1 MEAVFITIHD
11 LSEDAQIRY
20 CSDSIEDILGYVPS
34 EVLGRS
40 CWDYF
45 HPDEIPFA
53 RKVHGRGVSLDK
65 ASVLNYCRVRH
76 KDGSWIGCECVFTVV
91 YDVLVAST
99 SIYTIGP
106 KARERELASGA
117 IRRIFSSSPRDPRYH
132 MLSYL
137 SNKFSQDPYQD
148 AHFLE
153 PRAALFLNRFTRTS
167 TVMYATNGVVDILG
181 LQPNQLAGK
190 SFYYCIEENCLPDA
204 VKTIESAKAN
214 DSIAYLRFWFRDPT
228 QDASRAHSE
237 AVSVHESDED
247 EEGGVAL
254 RDGARSG
261 SNVSMNGESTP
272 RTISGQPT
280 IADGQQSSE
289 GLSTSVP
296 QADAANV
303 TASNAPP
310 PLVPQTSNASSLQPP
325 SDVNHRAS
333 SGNST
338 DMEAN
343 APEAIFDRVASHN
356 SSVSE
361 PPPEERIEIEAV
373 VSCTSDGLV
382 VILRRAHS
390 ITPPALGVT
399 EVAQYPNGLFASP
412 WAPDPIL
419 PASIR
424 QNTAT
429 PLSSIGSG
437 PVSDDTGL
445 MATIRDVA
453 VFAWGLTG
461 INGSLRDCGVGNPS
475 GEALPPGGLP
485 IWDPNSN
492 ADPYNLFNGF
502 SGSLHRPF
510 RGMGEPYRPPKNDGD
525 LTSSDDEV
533 VFKRSPVQSAWR
545 RPKRRG
551 QDAFGADG
559 SETGDG
565 ENKDGGRKRATRSQS
580 GSGVH
585 SASGSGC
592 ASQSGAGSGSA

>member
-1 MEAVFITIHD
+1 
-11 LSEDAQIRY
+11 
-20 CSDSIEDILGYVPS
+20 
-34 EVLGRS
+34 
-40 CWDYF
+40 
-45 HPDEIPFA
+45 
-53 RKVHGRGVSLDK
+53 
-65 ASVLNYCRVRH
+65 
-76 KDGSWIGCECVFTVV
+76 
-91 YDVLVAST
+91 
-99 SIYTIGP
+99 
-106 KARERELASGA
+106 
-117 IRRIFSSSPRDPRYH
+117 

-137 SNKFSQDPYQD
+137 SNKFSQDPYQG
-148 AHFLE
+148 AQFLE

-204 VKTIESAKAN
+204 VKAIESAKAN

-228 QDASRAHSE
+228 QDVSRAHSE

-254 RDGARSG
+254 RDGSRSG
-261 SNVSMNGESTP
+261 SNVSMNGDSTP
-272 RTISGQPT
+272 HANSERPIIT
-280 IADGQQSSE
+280 DGEQSS
-289 GLSTSVP
+289 GSPSTTVP
-296 QADAANV
+296 QADAADA
-303 TASNAPP
+303 TASVAPP
-310 PLVPQTSNASSLQPP
+310 PLLPQTSNASSLQPP
-325 SDVNHRAS
+325 SDINHRVS

-338 DMEAN
+338 DLEGH
-343 APEAIFDRVASHN
+343 PSEAIFDRVPPHN
-356 SSVSE
+356 SSVSD

-399 EVAQYPNGLFASP
+399 EVFQYPNGLFASP
-412 WAPDPIL
+412 WAPEPVL

-461 INGSLRDCGVGNPS
+461 INGSLVDYGKGKPS

-485 IWDPNSN
+485 IWDPSSN
-492 ADPYNLFNGF
+492 ADPYDLYNGF
-502 SGSLHRPF
+502 SGSRHRPF
-510 RGMGEPYRPPKNDGD
+510 GGMGEPFRAPKPDGD
-525 LTSSDDEV
+525 LSSSDDEV
-533 VFKRSPVQSAWR
+533 LFKRSPVQPPWR

-580 GSGVH
+580 GSGMH
-585 SASGSGC
+585 SGSGSGS
-592 ASQSGAGSGSA
+592 ASQSGGGSGSA